1 MSLAIRLIG
10 NACGI
15 FGTYISP
22 FCCVVFCCSC
32 CCNLPRREYSC
43 SIASRAGPNE
53 VPIVFATFPNGI
65 SSEYFASNME
75 NDFES
80 VWFVLEVYACSFKK
94 EERERS
100 ERSKPT
106 TTREVFL
113 KIIIVTRRLT
123 KRIPSSSKSATT
135 GAPSAAAAADKIITV
150 IHTRITLTTN
160 VIMRKEKR
168 EYEDLHL
175 DLLQRLSRRRRTITT
190 TTTTTTFKREERR
203 ERSKTP
209 PCS

>member
-1 MSLAIRLIG
+1 M
-10 NACGI
+10 
-15 FGTYISP
+15 
-22 FCCVVFCCSC
+22 
-32 CCNLPRREYSC
+32 
-43 SIASRAGPNE
+43 
-53 VPIVFATFPNGI
+53 PIVFATFPNGI

-123 KRIPSSSKSATT
+123 KWKKRVDTKMSVT
-135 GAPSAAAAADKIITV
+135 
-150 IHTRITLTTN
+150 IHVPLALR
-160 VIMRKEKR
+160 
-168 EYEDLHL
+168 
-175 DLLQRLSRRRRTITT
+175 SRRRQT
-190 TTTTTTFKREERR
+190 
-203 ERSKTP
+203 SV
-209 PCS
+209 SAW

>member
-1 MSLAIRLIG
+1 M
-10 NACGI
+10 
-15 FGTYISP
+15 
-22 FCCVVFCCSC
+22 
-32 CCNLPRREYSC
+32 
-43 SIASRAGPNE
+43 
-53 VPIVFATFPNGI
+53 PIVFATFPNGI

-123 KRIPSSSKSATT
+123 KRKKRVDT
-135 GAPSAAAAADKIITV
+135 KMFV
-150 IHTRITLTTN
+150 TLN
-160 VIMRKEKR
+160 VPLALR
-168 EYEDLHL
+168 
-175 DLLQRLSRRRRTITT
+175 SRRRQT
-190 TTTTTTFKREERR
+190 
-203 ERSKTP
+203 SV
-209 PCS
+209 SAW